1 MEIPRSLAA
10 VYAQYPAVF
19 LKPGNGK
26 SPWIHSNT
34 RGLAGIFVVNQE
46 SPGAHSKRGC
56 SQPEPTSI
64 PSRFSRL
71 HNHKILDVDYL
82 KNTKRQKISVQAYKI
97 ANDRI
102 PNVQSIVQHP
112 PSQREKLQTSW
123 KYFFGVG
130 IYIYN
135 THVYMNIIYIYILL
149 YGICFLSK
157 VV

>member
-1 MEIPRSLAA
+1 MKCGEYISRGINNHLKGAALEIPRSLAA

-71 HNHKILDVDYL
+71 HNRKILDVDYL

-130 IYIYN
+130 IYIY
-135 THVYMNIIYIYILL
+135 IIYMYT
-149 YGICFLSK
+149 
-157 VV
+157 